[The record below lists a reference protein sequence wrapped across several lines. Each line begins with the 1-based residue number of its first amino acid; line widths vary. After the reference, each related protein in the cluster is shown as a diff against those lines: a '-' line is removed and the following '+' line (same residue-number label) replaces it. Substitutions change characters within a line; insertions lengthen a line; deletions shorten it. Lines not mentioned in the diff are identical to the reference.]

1 VEELQPNTWIKVF
14 FNDFPKCDM
23 LLNNHSEVF
32 NSYILEATMLTWSAG
47 NVKRSNEHKDH
58 KEQSGGKKR
67 KDQEEAATLCR

>member
-1 VEELQPNTWIKVF
+1 
-14 FNDFPKCDM
+14 M
-23 LLNNHSEVF
+23 LVSTMSHQMNMRKP
-32 NSYILEATMLTWSAG
+32 TMLTWSAG